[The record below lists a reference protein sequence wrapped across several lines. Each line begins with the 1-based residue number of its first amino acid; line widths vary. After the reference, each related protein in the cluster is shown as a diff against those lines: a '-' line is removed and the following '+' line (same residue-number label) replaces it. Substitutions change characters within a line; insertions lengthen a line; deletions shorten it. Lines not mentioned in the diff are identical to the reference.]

1 MMGRR
6 MGWYLASGMMFLVL
20 VGIWQMVTN
29 AKLISPV
36 FLPTP
41 GDTFDSL
48 ISGLQDDDIRSKFI
62 ATLMRMFY
70 GWVLASIAGVAIG
83 ALIGSSRMAQ
93 AYLGPMLE
101 ALRPLPASAIIPV
114 SIAFFGLSDT
124 MVLSVVAFCALWPML
139 LSTIHGFRTVEP
151 RLFEVARSFQM
162 SRTAFA
168 FKIALPSALPDII
181 SGARI
186 SLTASLGM
194 AVAGEML
201 VGVDGI
207 GQMMLAAGRSYRS
220 AEMFSGL
227 VMLSI
232 IGMGSALLLGFAE
245 KKLLRW
251 RSAQH

>member
-1 MMGRR
+1 MTVQRFA
-6 MGWYLASGMMFLVL
+6 WYLASGVIFLVL
-20 VGIWQMVTN
+20 VGVWN
-29 AKLISPV
+29 LITTAHLVPPV
-36 FLPTP
+36 FLPSP
-41 GDTFDSL
+41 GDTFASL
-48 ISGLQDDDIRSKFI
+48 WAGVFDEATRQIFF
-62 ATLMRMFY
+62 ATLERMFY
-70 GWVLASIAGVAIG
+70 GWVLASIAGI
-83 ALIGSSRMAQ
+83 ALGSLVGSSKLSQ
-93 AYLGPMLE
+93 AYLSPTLE

-114 SIAFFGLSDT
+114 AIAFFGLSDT

-151 RLFEVARSFQM
+151 RLFEVARVFKM
-162 SRTAFA
+162 SRTEFA
-168 FKIALPSALPDII
+168 LKIALPSAMPDMI

-220 AEMFSGL
+220 ADMFAGL

-232 IGMGSALLLGFAE
+232 IGMGSALLLGLVE
-245 KKLLRW
+245 RKMLRW
-251 RSAQH
+251 RYVQH

>member
-1 MMGRR
+1 MSKSKIA
-6 MGWYLASGMMFLVL
+6 WYLASAGVFILL
-20 VGIWQMVTN
+20 IGIWQLIVSMQ
-29 AKLISPV
+29 LISSV
-36 FLPTP
+36 FVPSP
-41 GDTFDSL
+41 GDTLRSL
-48 ISGLQDDDIRSKFI
+48 WSGFLDEDIRHKFD

-83 ALIGSSRMAQ
+83 ALVGSSRTAR
-93 AYLGPMLE
+93 AYLGPSLE

-114 SIAFFGLSDT
+114 AIAFFGLSET

-139 LSTIHGFRTVEP
+139 LSTVHGFETVEP
-151 RLFEVARSFQM
+151 RLFEVARIYGM
-162 SRTAFA
+162 SRTKFA
-168 FKIALPSALPDII
+168 LKIALPSAMTNIV

-207 GQMMLAAGRSYRS
+207 GQFMLAAGRSYRS
-220 AEMFSGL
+220 ADMFAGL

-232 IGMGSALLLGFAE
+232 IGMGSAILLGLVE
-245 KKLLRW
+245 RRMLRW
-251 RSAQH
+251 RRLQH

>member
-1 MMGRR
+1 MNLTRFA
-6 MGWYLASGMMFLVL
+6 WYAASSVMFLVL
-20 VGIWQMVTN
+20 IAVWKLVTD
-29 AKLISPV
+29 AQLIPPV
-36 FLPTP
+36 FLPSPT
-41 GDTFDSL
+41 DTFASL
-48 ISGLQDDDIRSKFI
+48 WAGFFDPDIRHKFF

-83 ALIGSSRMAQ
+83 ALVGSSRIAQ
-93 AYLGPMLE
+93 AYLGPSLE

-114 SIAFFGLSDT
+114 AIAFFGLSDL
-124 MVLSVVAFCALWPML
+124 MVLTVVAFCALWPML

-151 RLFEVARSFQM
+151 RLFEVARVFRM
-162 SRTAFA
+162 SRMEFA
-168 FKIALPSALPDII
+168 FKIALRSAMPDII

-220 AEMFSGL
+220 ADMFAGL
-227 VMLSI
+227 IMLSM
-232 IGMGSALLLGFAE
+232 IGTGSALLLGFAE
-245 KKLLRW
+245 QRMLRW
-251 RSAQH
+251 RNSQH